1 MMLSDYFYEYSLHTI
16 SAHPQ
21 PQKPACFNRQAGFPV
36 RYKRYLNISS
46 LTNSACTDQ
55 AIHILMHLI
64 MLSALPNNESSHDGY
79 RQKIPP
85 HQMFA
90 RGSFGAL
97 HPFFF
102 YDTQ

>member
-21 PQKPACFNRQAGFPV
+21 PQKPACFNRQAGFSV
-36 RYKRYLNISS
+36 RYKRYLNVSP
-46 LTNSACTDQ
+46 LMNPACADET
-55 AIHILMHLI
+55 AHILLHLI